1 MSDDNDIKQA
11 AEFREAIHK
20 EALAKARDAY
30 PDIDFVIDTHPLE
43 DYFTEHWDYPGM
55 WYKIPGVPSGYKSRE
70 ALIDK
75 IASQTIEKHLRDKV
89 AQPEEPFWQVIAEYP
104 DIVVD
109 YAIVSAN
116 EPYCSYE
123 SHWDALTKGALQ
135 IFGDEWKL
143 NFNVGKINAKVI
155 SPHLLFDEADN
166 NAEMNYRKAFLQPPY
181 PISYTDA
188 DFERVNAVL
197 FPNGTDELEVFKWTT
212 DWSDYFD
219 EGNEWWGSLCL
230 TIYDASLK
238 RFVVIMASA
247 TD

>member
-1 MSDDNDIKQA
+1 MSEGNNLKQA

-20 EALAKARDAY
+20 EALAKVRNAY
-30 PDIDFVIDTHPLE
+30 PEIDFVIDMHPLD
-43 DYFTEHWDYPGM
+43 DYLTEYRDYPGT
-55 WYKIPGVPSGYKSRE
+55 WYKIPAIPQGYKSRE
-70 ALIDK
+70 ALIDE
-75 IASQTIEKHLRDKV
+75 IASQTIERYLQDKA
-89 AQPEEPFWQVIAEYP
+89 AQPEEPFWQVLADYP

-109 YAIVSAN
+109 YAIVFTE
-116 EPYCSYE
+116 EPYRSYE

-143 NFNVGKINAKVI
+143 NFNVGKIRAKVI
-155 SPHLLFDEADN
+155 SSDTLFDEADE
-166 NAEMNYRKAFLQPPY
+166 NAELNYRKAFLQPPY
-181 PISYTDA
+181 PISYTES

-197 FPNGTDELEVFKWTT
+197 FPNGTDALEVFKWST

-230 TIYDASLK
+230 TVYDASLK
-238 RFVVIMASA
+238 RFIVIMASA